1 MQFYK
6 GLHNDIKDE
15 LSKYDRNKF
24 TTLTIYIDE
33 TIKIDNYLYERKL
46 ERKSVTNKP
55 LNRFTLAN
63 HSKKQSTAYGY
74 HSGPIDIDTT

>member
-6 GLHNDIKDE
+6 GLRDNVKDK

-24 TTLTIYIDE
+24 TTLTVYIDE
-33 TIKIDNYLYERKL
+33 AIKIDNCLYEQKL
-46 ERKSVTNKP
+46 EYKGVTNKP

-63 HSKKQSTAYGY
+63 HSKK
-74 HSGPIDIDTT
+74 